1 MVGFVLGSVLSIVA
15 QATPALK
22 VDDPMLA
29 PVPAATQNIGSWQ
42 EALASIRD
50 RSTELGI
57 ARSAIVR
64 AEGQSRIALAALLP
78 QMSGNVSGTWN
89 IFTRTLPELDVN
101 NQPTGRTTQTP
112 RPGVLTGSATVV
124 QPLIAP
130 RAIYG
135 LGTAHANEQVARLS
149 ETDTKRTVA
158 LSVAN
163 AMVAVFTAERVAEL
177 NRTGLKSALER
188 LDIAVRR
195 ATGGVATGL
204 DVVRARQDVESA
216 RALLVTGDEQLRQ
229 ARENLGLALG
239 IPTQVGIGSGFS
251 VQALE
256 QGMSSLCKPA
266 DSIEERSDIAVSRQ
280 ALVVAKR
287 SLTDV
292 WLQFLPSVSAQ
303 STLFETSADSGLS
316 PNPTWN
322 LQAILSVPIWDGGA
336 RYGALRDA
344 RGQIMQAEQR
354 LEATRRVA
362 SVQVAQAT
370 RGVQVAEQALEVAK
384 RARDLAAEVDRLTR
398 RGFEEG
404 SGTSLELV
412 TAAAALRQAEINL
425 ALKEFDLLRARITA
439 ALSVANCD
447 Y

>member
-1 MVGFVLGSVLSIVA
+1 
-15 QATPALK
+15 
-22 VDDPMLA
+22 
-29 PVPAATQNIGSWQ
+29 
-42 EALASIRD
+42 
-50 RSTELGI
+50 
-57 ARSAIVR
+57 
-64 AEGQSRIALAALLP
+64 
-78 QMSGNVSGTWN
+78 
-89 IFTRTLPELDVN
+89 
-101 NQPTGRTTQTP
+101 
-112 RPGVLTGSATVV
+112 
-124 QPLIAP
+124 
-130 RAIYG
+130 
-135 LGTAHANEQVARLS
+135 
-149 ETDTKRTVA
+149 
-158 LSVAN
+158 
-163 AMVAVFTAERVAEL
+163 
-177 NRTGLKSALER
+177 
-188 LDIAVRR
+188 
-195 ATGGVATGL
+195 
-204 DVVRARQDVESA
+204 
-216 RALLVTGDEQLRQ
+216 
-229 ARENLGLALG
+229 
-239 IPTQVGIGSGFS
+239 
-251 VQALE
+251 
-256 QGMSSLCKPA
+256 
-266 DSIEERSDIAVSRQ
+266 
-280 ALVVAKR
+280 
-287 SLTDV
+287 
-292 WLQFLPSVSAQ
+292 VSAQ